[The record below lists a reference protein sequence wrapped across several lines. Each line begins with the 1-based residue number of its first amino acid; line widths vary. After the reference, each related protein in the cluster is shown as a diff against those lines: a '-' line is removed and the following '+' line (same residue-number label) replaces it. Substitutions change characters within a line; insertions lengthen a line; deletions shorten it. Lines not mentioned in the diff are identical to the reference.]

1 MKKVLFFSLLILF
14 CVFFLGFGYASV
26 SSISLEIDGS
36 ASLNKQTG
44 IYISNVVYTSNVGA
58 DLTNSYIVTNYQT
71 MLGNKTT
78 LSTTNANSNVVYT
91 VTIKNDESEDMA
103 FKGIEYDPDFYDN
116 SDIEVVVGGMNIGDV
131 VTSGNSITFTVTFKY
146 KNGITPSSNNNVLNS
161 YINIK
166 FGEPEWIDLCDDNSI
181 YLRCRMTSQ
190 TAQSDASINFSA
202 YSSASNGRGLYY
214 TSDLTKTEDLD
225 GDGVGEVVYY
235 YRGNV
240 TNNYVRFDSY
250 CWRIVRTNE
259 DGSIRLIYGGTP
271 TNQGNCP
278 QTGSTA
284 SINNSTRFNNY
295 TNYDNTYMGYMYG
308 TRRANTYDATHAN
321 TNNSTVKTTID
332 NWYNNNLRDSASY
345 LADYPFCN
353 DRTVATGTGIG
364 TNTTEYATQVRFY
377 GSMNNQIPT
386 FKCNQ
391 ANDKFS
397 VNNSVGN
404 GALTYPIAL
413 LSADEAVFAGAPY
426 NSGNT
431 NNTDSY
437 LYTASTYWLMSPGD
451 IYNNGVYVYF
461 INSSGQ
467 MRLYPTTQQI
477 GVRPVINLLPGVTI
491 SGGTGVYNNP
501 YIVNGVDTTINS
513 SGVAPQ
519 NSPPPPA
526 PNYGMGSVKIEE
538 MPVEDISIIR

>member
-14 CVFFLGFGYASV
+14 CVFFLGIGYASV
-26 SSISLEIDGS
+26 SSISFEIDGS

-44 IYISNVVYTSNVGA
+44 VYISNVVYTSNIGA

-71 MLGNKTT
+71 LLGNKTT
-78 LSTTNANSNVVYT
+78 LSTSNANSNIVYT
-91 VTIKNDESEDMA
+91 VTVKNDETEDMA

-116 SDIEVVVGGMNIGDV
+116 NDIEVVVGGMNVGDI
-131 VTSGNSITFTVTFKY
+131 VTPGNTVTFTVTFKY
-146 KNGITPSSNNNVLNS
+146 KSGVTPSNNNNVLNS
-161 YINIK
+161 YVNFK
-166 FGEPEWIDLCDDNSI
+166 FGEPEWVDLCDNNSI

-190 TAQSDASINFSA
+190 TIQSDASINFSA

-278 QTGSTA
+278 QTGSAA
-284 SINNSTRFNNY
+284 SINNSTRYNNY
-295 TNYDNTYMGYMYG
+295 TYYDNAYMGYMYG
-308 TRRANTYDATHAN
+308 TRRANSYAATHAN

-332 NWYNNNLRDSASY
+332 NWYNTNLRDSASY

-353 DRTVATGTGIG
+353 DRTVGTGTGIG

-397 VNNSVGN
+397 VSNTVGN

-461 INSSGQ
+461 INNSGQ
-467 MRLYPTTQQI
+467 MRMYTTTQQI

-491 SGGTGVYNNP
+491 SGGTGAYNSP
-501 YIVNGVDTTINS
+501 FVVNGVDTTINS
-513 SGVAPQ
+513 SGISPQ
-519 NSPPPPA
+519 NSPSPPE
-526 PNYGMGSVKIEE
+526 NGMGSVRIEE
-538 MPVEDISIIR
+538 IPIEANPYDIR